1 MLSKLPKARRAPLAA
16 QASVIRLAAC
26 VMAALVFARPAC
38 ALGRNYEVRQVA
50 PGVYVWVPDDVIDQ
64 SGDPYFTRA
73 GNVGFVITPEGVVV
87 IDSANNP
94 FHASE
99 ILYEIRQRTQLPV
112 RLVIDLGSQG
122 DEMLGNEIFAAQRAD
137 IISTS
142 AAATAMQVYQRDL
155 ERRLTLDPE
164 LPTRMRGIHFTLPG
178 QTFSGQSL
186 MTLGGVEIRMT
197 AMNCALPGQTGGDA
211 VVYLPQ
217 SKVLFLG
224 DLYVKGFVPQ
234 IDSRDVGRWI
244 GVLGEVDKWDVA
256 TYVPGHGDPGAKAG
270 VANFRGFLE
279 WLQAGVS
286 AGVEKGQ
293 SLSDVEQRLLSSS
306 AFNLLALDL
315 APRTIAAVY
324 DQVVH
329 IDLLRRNAARAA
341 SPAGQ
346 RPAFPHAPSPAGARG
361 FTGQTPPIPHE

>member
-1 MLSKLPKARRAPLAA
+1 MLGRTNIPKPALLAGFFCA
-16 QASVIRLAAC
+16 VVSL
-26 VMAALVFARPAC
+26 MALSPRPAC

-50 PGVYVWVPDDVIDQ
+50 PGVFVWVPDDEVDQ
-64 SGDPYFTRA
+64 SGDPYFSRA
-73 GNVGFVITPEGVVV
+73 GNAGFVITPEGVVV
-87 IDSANNP
+87 IDTANNP
-94 FHASE
+94 SHGAE

-122 DEMLGNEIFAAQRAD
+122 DEILGNEIFAAQRAD

-142 AAATAMQVYQRDL
+142 AADSAMQSYQRDI
-155 ERRLTLDPE
+155 ERRLTFDPE
-164 LPTRMRGIHFTLPG
+164 LPTRMRGIHFTLPS
-178 QTFSGQSL
+178 QTFTGQSS
-186 MTLGGVEIRMT
+186 MTLGGIELRIT
-197 AMNCALPGQTGGDA
+197 ALNCGLPGQADGDA

-234 IDSRDVGRWI
+234 VDSRDVGRWI
-244 GVLGEVDKWDVA
+244 SALGEVNKWDVA
-256 TYVPGHGDPGAKAG
+256 TYVPGHGDPGAKSG

-286 AGVEKGQ
+286 AGVQQGK

-306 AFNLLALDL
+306 AFNLMALDL

-324 DQVVH
+324 NQVVH
-329 IDLLRRNAARAA
+329 ADLLRRNAARAS
-341 SPAGQ
+341 SPARQ
-346 RPAFPHAPSPAGARG
+346 RMTVPAAPTAGSVRG
-361 FTGQTPPIPHE
+361 FAGTNPPAPHE